1 MMRRAACLLFLAVVF
16 QNNASDADA
25 FQVAPSTAVHPCV
38 SLRNSKTGYHSFT
51 KPAQNNVF
59 LMSLSSSSSS
69 SRRQQPHYMTV
80 VGDETEKE
88 EEESPLETDEVK
100 ANMKMEKKVKGR
112 KKRVVMGYRIGSVA
126 YLVASI
132 VAVVKNGIS
141 PFQSYFV
148 AGPLLAAGMAHTL
161 ADAALHDRLS
171 SDTYKRLNLFLGTY
185 YGLVNLILSS
195 MTKRQFGSNPFWSFW
210 TITSFI
216 TCVNCI
222 KGYGYGVK
230 GWKLEGDTLPLV
242 KKDLAEGMK
251 YTFQSLVSIPKN
263 AQSAG
268 YWIAMGTVASLKM
281 KKLVEI
287 IGLLL
292 VVSST
297 STSTSW
303 GMVATRL
310 SRYAKLALLTG
321 VMFTLKD
328 AADRG
333 RLNGTTFI
341 QLNLLS
347 SYVFGSMS
355 AYLYQEAGSTITGLV
370 GATTFFSVMTVF
382 NAVVSLVLKRKKN
395 GN

>member
-1 MMRRAACLLFLAVVF
+1 M
-16 QNNASDADA
+16 
-25 FQVAPSTAVHPCV
+25 
-38 SLRNSKTGYHSFT
+38 
-51 KPAQNNVF
+51 
-59 LMSLSSSSSS
+59 SSSSSS
-69 SRRQQPHYMTV
+69 SSQRQQRHYMTV
-80 VGDETEKE
+80 VDDDTEKE

-100 ANMKMEKKVKGR
+100 ANRKMEKKVKGR
-112 KKRVVMGYRIGSVA
+112 KKRVVMGYRIVSVA

-141 PFQSYFV
+141 PVQSYFV

-195 MTKRQFGSNPFWSFW
+195 MTKRQFGSHPFWKLW

-230 GWKLEGDTLPLV
+230 GWKLEGDTLPLA
-242 KKDLAEGMK
+242 KKDLVEGLK
-251 YTFQSLVSIPKN
+251 YTIQSFFSIPKN

-268 YWIAMGTVASLKM
+268 YWIATGTVASLKM

-292 VVSST
+292 VVST
-297 STSTSW
+297 STSASW
-303 GMVATRL
+303 GIVATRL

-333 RLNGTTFI
+333 RLNGTTFM

-370 GATTFFSVMTVF
+370 GATAFFSVMTVF